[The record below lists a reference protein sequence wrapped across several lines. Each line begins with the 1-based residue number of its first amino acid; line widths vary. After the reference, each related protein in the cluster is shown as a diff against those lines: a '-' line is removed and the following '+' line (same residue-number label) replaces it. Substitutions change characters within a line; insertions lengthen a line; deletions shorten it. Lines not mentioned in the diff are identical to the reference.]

1 MRGVVR
7 DWRHGAD
14 LVLVAVVTD
23 LEERDEAGEPVLL
36 GRLAWLG
43 LGLGLGLGLAYQG
56 LRLLVQRAESA
67 TWAGLTGGLAW
78 RGQ

>member
-43 LGLGLGLGLAYQG
+43 LGLG
-56 LRLLVQRAESA
+56 
-67 TWAGLTGGLAW
+67 
-78 RGQ
+78 